1 MLLRSLK
8 PSISVHPL
16 LTMTAAVRVIMRH
29 DTEGEWILADGQ
41 MSPCRSGGAWTEP
54 AKENWTILSESPVEM
69 SYKAALSATP
79 LTTAPCSPELG
90 FAWSTSSKKVRAPKE
105 VPVRPASESEDG
117 GYSLYEVR
125 KGRSAGGGSNKSR
138 NNRRK

>member
-1 MLLRSLK
+1 
-8 PSISVHPL
+8 
-16 LTMTAAVRVIMRH
+16 MTAAVRVIMRH

-41 MSPCRSGGAWTEP
+41 MSPRRGVGAWTEP

-79 LTTAPCSPELG
+79 LTTAPCSPDTAFMRSASG
-90 FAWSTSSKKVRAPKE
+90 KKARAPKE
-105 VPVRPASESEDG
+105 APVTAVSESDDG
-117 GYSLYEVR
+117 GCSLYNMR
-125 KGRSAGGGSNKSR
+125 KGRVAGGGSNKSR